1 LEHKTDLSQSF
12 YLSSQIQFQ
21 LKAKHFFNI
30 FEAADQDILKKL
42 LILLCLLFSANLL
55 LAQPYYFRHYQ
66 VENGLSNNTAFCSV
80 QDGNGFMWFGTKDGL
95 NRFDGYSFKTYR
107 HDPDKAGSLGN
118 DLIYALHHDQDKTLW
133 IGTNDGVYRYNPS
146 KESFSIIKETKGMRI
161 IDLASDLNGNL
172 WILSSFKI
180 YLYHKSTKKMQVF
193 TNNAPFDASL
203 VTVLKNGSV
212 WISTGRGTVEKY
224 NPKENRF
231 QSFNINGK
239 NKKPEYGWVSRIAET
254 ENGNLLIGTT
264 NQGVKLFDPVTL
276 QSKNILRLNDDQTPI
291 FVRDIKKTGPNEF
304 WIATESGIYIYN
316 DSTEKITHIQKQY
329 NNDYSLSDNAI
340 YTICQDREGG
350 VWTGTYFGGVNYY
363 SSHTSLFTKYFP
375 QKGTNSISGSD
386 VREITRDLAG
396 NFWIGTEDAG
406 LNKLDVKTGM
416 FKHFLP
422 DGKPGSIAYSNIHG
436 LLVDGDK
443 LWVGT
448 FEHGLDVLDLKT
460 EKVIKHY
467 QAGVGNALRTNF
479 IVTFCKTRSGE
490 ILVGTINGIYRYNRK
505 RDDFDPIAGLPFLF
519 YDSVIEDSE
528 GNIWAGSFN
537 DGIFQF
543 NLSRPGAVNYRNIPA
558 DLKSLS
564 HNTVNSIFE
573 DSKQN
578 IWITTDGGGLCRFD
592 KKTKQFKRYGTKTGF
607 PSNYL
612 FRVEEDT
619 LHKFWISSTRGLI
632 HFDPTTG
639 LSKTYTKA
647 NGLLTDQFNYNSAY
661 QGKYGRI
668 FFGSVKGL
676 ISFNPADLKATTYET
691 PVFLTGFQINS
702 TKIGLNG
709 ADSVSDKSI
718 VYADTIELNYNQSSF
733 SIDFAALS
741 YRSPEMTEY
750 AYKMSGLYKDWEYLK
765 TNRKVYF
772 TKLAPGKYTFE
783 VKALV
788 EGSNTWSNKNVKL
801 LIRISPPFYLSPF
814 AYFIYFISAGA
825 IIFFLV
831 SRYHRKIALKNS
843 RRMEVFEHEKQKEV
857 YQAKIEF
864 FTNVAHEIRTPLT
877 LIIGPMEKLIK
888 QADAVPAIE
897 KNLRIMGRNTD
908 RLLKLTNQLL
918 DFRKTETKDFSLN
931 FVKADISDILK
942 DVFLQFQPAADQRN
956 ISYAINLPE
965 KSFLAYIDV
974 EAFYKIISNL
984 VDNAIKYGK
993 TSVEISLAKTAE
1005 KDKFRVFVK
1014 NDGHKIPAEIKDKIF
1029 EPFFRA
1035 KETEITAGT
1044 GIGLSIS
1051 KSLAQLHSGELYL
1064 DFNHNE
1070 FNIFVL
1076 ELPIHQL
1083 IEFNLNGKWKKL

>member
-1 LEHKTDLSQSF
+1 
-12 YLSSQIQFQ
+12 
-21 LKAKHFFNI
+21 
-30 FEAADQDILKKL
+30 LKKL
-42 LILLCLLFSANLL
+42 IILLCLLLSANLL
-55 LAQPYYFRHYQ
+55 WAQPYYFRHYQ

-107 HDPDKAGSLGN
+107 HDSEKAGSLGN
-118 DLIYALHHDQDKTLW
+118 DLIYALHHDQDQILW
-133 IGTNDGVYRYNPS
+133 VGTNNGVYAYNPS
-146 KESFSIIKETKGMRI
+146 KESFSLIKETKGMRI
-161 IDLASDLNGNL
+161 IDLASDQNGNL

-180 YLYHKSTKKMQVF
+180 YLYHKSSKKIKLF
-193 TNNAPFDASL
+193 STNAPFDASL
-203 VTVLKNGSV
+203 VTVLKNGSI
-212 WISTGRGTVEKY
+212 WISTGRGTLEKY
-224 NPKENRF
+224 NPKQNGFE
-231 QSFNINGK
+231 SFNVNGK

-254 ENGNLLIGTT
+254 ESGQLLIGTT
-264 NQGVKLFDPVTL
+264 NQGVKLFNPATL
-276 QSKNILRLNDDQTPI
+276 ASKNIIKLNDDQTPI
-291 FVRDIKKTGPNEF
+291 FVRDIKKTGPHEF

-316 DSTEKITHIQKQY
+316 DETEKITHIQKQY
-329 NNDYSLSDNAI
+329 NNDYSLSDNAV

-375 QKGTNSISGSD
+375 QKGSNSISGSD
-386 VREITRDLAG
+386 VREITKDQAG

-406 LNKLDVKTGM
+406 LNKLDPKTGI

-448 FEHGLDVLDLKT
+448 FEHGLDVISLKT

-467 QAGVGNALRTNF
+467 QAGIGNALRTNF

-505 RDDFDPIAGLPFLF
+505 RDDFEPIAGLPFLF

-528 GNIWAGSFN
+528 GNIWAGTFN
-537 DGIFQF
+537 DGVFQF
-543 NLSRPGAVNYRNIPA
+543 NLSKPGVVNYRNKANDP
-558 DLKSLS
+558 KSLS
-564 HNTVNSIFE
+564 HNTINSVFE
-573 DSKQN
+573 DSKHH
-578 IWITTDGGGLCRFD
+578 IWITTDGGGLSRFD
-592 KKTKQFKRYGTKTGF
+592 KKTQGFKRYGVKNGF

-612 FRVEEDT
+612 FRIEEDASN
-619 LHKFWISSTRGLI
+619 KFWISSTRGLI
-632 HFDPTTG
+632 HFDPSTG
-639 LSKTYTKA
+639 TSKTYTKA
-647 NGLLTDQFNYNSAY
+647 NGLLTDQFNYSSAY
-661 QGKYGRI
+661 QDKDGRMY
-668 FFGSVKGL
+668 FGSVKGL
-676 ISFNPADLKATTYET
+676 ISFDPADLKPTIYQT

-702 TKIGLNG
+702 TGTDLSG
-709 ADSVSDKSI
+709 TDSISNKSI
-718 VYADTIELNYNQSSF
+718 VYADTIELNHNQSSF

-750 AYKMSGLYKDWEYLK
+750 AYKMTGLYKDWEYLK

-772 TKLAPGKYTFE
+772 TKLAPGTYIFE
-783 VKALV
+783 VKAMV
-788 EGSNTWSNKNVKL
+788 EGSSTWSNKNVKL
-801 LIRISPPFYLSPF
+801 LIKILPPFYLSPL
-814 AYFIYFISAGA
+814 AYFIYVVAAGA

-831 SRYHRKIALKNS
+831 RRYHQKIALKNS

-918 DFRKTETKDFSLN
+918 DFRKTETSDFSLN
-931 FVKADISDILK
+931 FVKADISEIIK
-942 DVFLQFQPAADQRN
+942 DVFLQFQPAAEQRN
-956 ISYAINLPE
+956 IIYTINLPE
-965 KSFLAYIDV
+965 KAFQAYIDV

-993 TSVEISLAKTAE
+993 TTAEISLSKSAE
-1005 KDKFRVFVK
+1005 QDKFKICVK
-1014 NDGHKIPAEIKDKIF
+1014 SDGNKIPAEIKDKIF

-1035 KETEITAGT
+1035 KETQIATGT

-1051 KSLAQLHSGELYL
+1051 KSLAQLHSGELCL
-1064 DFNHNE
+1064 DINDHH

>member
-1 LEHKTDLSQSF
+1 LHKTDLSQSF

-42 LILLCLLFSANLL
+42 FILLCLLFPANLL

-118 DLIYALHHDQDKTLW
+118 DLIYALHHDQDQTLW
-133 IGTNDGVYRYNPS
+133 VGTNDGVYRYSPS

-161 IDLASDLNGNL
+161 IDLASDQNGNL

-180 YLYHKSTKKMQVF
+180 YLYHKSTKKMRLF
-193 TNNAPFDASL
+193 STNAPFDASL

-212 WISTGRGTVEKY
+212 WISTGRGTLEKY
-224 NPKENRF
+224 NPKENKF

-254 ENGNLLIGTT
+254 ENGSLLIGTT

-291 FVRDIKKTGPNEF
+291 FVRDIKKTGPDEF

-316 DSTEKITHIQKQY
+316 DKSGKITHIQKQY

-350 VWTGTYFGGVNYY
+350 VWTGSYFGGVNYY

-386 VREITRDLAG
+386 VREITRDQTG

-406 LNKLDVKTGM
+406 LNKLDVKTGQ

-448 FEHGLDVLDLKT
+448 FEHGLDIIDLKT

-505 RDDFDPIAGLPFLF
+505 RDDFEPIAGLPFIF

-537 DGIFQF
+537 DGIFRF
-543 NLSRPGAVNYRNIPA
+543 NLSKLGAVNYRNLPA
-558 DLKSLS
+558 NPKSLS
-564 HNTVNSIFE
+564 HNTINSIFE

-592 KKTKQFKRYGTKTGF
+592 KKTQQFKRYGIKNGF

-612 FRVEEDT
+612 FRIEEDV
-619 LHKFWISSTRGLI
+619 LHRFWISSTRGLI
-632 HFDPTTG
+632 HFDPKTG

-661 QGKYGRI
+661 QGKDGRI
-668 FFGSVKGL
+668 YFGSVKGL
-676 ISFNPADLKATTYET
+676 ISFNPVDLKATSYET

-702 TKIGLNG
+702 AEIGLNG

-750 AYKMSGLYKDWEYLK
+750 AYRMSGLYKDWEYLK

-801 LIRISPPFYLSPF
+801 LIRIQPPFYLSPF
-814 AYFIYFISAGA
+814 AYFIYFISAGG

-931 FVKADISDILK
+931 FVKADISEILK

-956 ISYAINLPE
+956 INYVISLPE
-965 KSFLAYIDV
+965 KTFLAYIDV

-993 TSVEISLAKTAE
+993 TTVEISLVKTVE
-1005 KDKFRVFVK
+1005 KDKFKVSVK
-1014 NDGHKIPAEIKDKIF
+1014 NDGNKIPPEIKDKIF

-1064 DFNHNE
+1064 DFNHND

>member
-1 LEHKTDLSQSF
+1 LF
-12 YLSSQIQFQ
+12 
-21 LKAKHFFNI
+21 
-30 FEAADQDILKKL
+30 
-42 LILLCLLFSANLL
+42 LLFSANLIW
-55 LAQPYYFRHYQ
+55 AQPYYFRHYQ

-107 HDPDKAGSLGN
+107 HDPEKRGSLGN
-118 DLIYALHHDQDKTLW
+118 DLIYALHHDTDQNLW
-133 IGTNDGVYRYNPS
+133 IGTNDGVYLYNPS
-146 KESFSIIKETKGMRI
+146 KESFSLIKETKGMRI
-161 IDLASDLNGNL
+161 IDLASDQNGNL

-180 YLYHKSTKKMQVF
+180 YLYHKSTGKIKLF
-193 TNNAPFDASL
+193 TTNAPFDAGL
-203 VTVLKNGSV
+203 VTVLKDGGI
-212 WISTGRGTVEKY
+212 WISTGKGTLEKY
-224 NPKENRF
+224 NPKQNNFE
-231 QSFNINGK
+231 SFNINGK

-254 ENGNLLIGTT
+254 ESGLLLIGTT
-264 NQGVKLFDPVTL
+264 NQGVKLFNPVNL

-291 FVRDIKKTGPNEF
+291 FVRDIKKTAAHEF
-304 WIATESGIYIYN
+304 WIATESGIYVYN
-316 DSTEKITHIQKQY
+316 DETEKITHLQKQY
-329 NNDYSLSDNAI
+329 NNDYSLSDNAV

-350 VWTGTYFGGVNYY
+350 IWTGTYFGGLNYY
-363 SSHTSLFTKYFP
+363 STQTSLFTKYFP

-386 VREITRDLAG
+386 VREIAKDQAG

-406 LNKLDVKTGM
+406 LNKLDLKTGQ
-416 FKHFLP
+416 FKHFAP

-436 LLVDGDK
+436 LLVDGDQ

-448 FEHGLDVLDLKT
+448 FEHGLDVISLKT

-505 RDDFDPIAGLPFLF
+505 LDDFEPIPNLPFLF

-528 GNIWAGSFN
+528 GNIWAGTFN
-537 DGIFQF
+537 DGVFQF
-543 NLSRPGAVNYRNIPA
+543 DLSKPGVINYRNKTN
-558 DLKSLS
+558 DTKSLS
-564 HNTVNSIFE
+564 HNTINSIFE
-573 DSKQN
+573 DSKHT
-578 IWITTDGGGLCRFD
+578 IWVTTDGGGLCRFD
-592 KKTKQFKRYGTKTGF
+592 KKTLEFKRYGVKNGF

-612 FRVEEDT
+612 FRIEEDASN
-619 LHKFWISSTRGLI
+619 KFWISSTRGLI
-632 HFDPTTG
+632 HFDAVTG

-661 QGKYGRI
+661 QDNNGRI
-668 FFGSVKGL
+668 YFGSVKGL
-676 ISFNPADLKATTYET
+676 ISFDPSNLKSTVYQI

-702 TKIGLNG
+702 TGMGLND
-709 ADSVSDKSI
+709 ADSVSNTSI
-718 VYADTIELNYNQSSF
+718 VYADTIELNHNQSSF

-750 AYKMSGLYKDWEYLK
+750 AYKMTGLYKDWEYLK

-772 TKLAPGKYTFE
+772 TKLAPGSYTFE

-788 EGSNTWSNKNVKL
+788 EGSNTWSSKNVKL
-801 LIRISPPFYLSPF
+801 LIKIRPPFYLSPF
-814 AYFIYFISAGA
+814 AYFLYVVGAGA

-831 SRYHRKIALKNS
+831 RRYHQKIAQKNS

-888 QADAVPAIE
+888 QAGAVPAIE
-897 KNLRIMGRNTD
+897 KNLKIMGRNTD

-918 DFRKTETKDFSLN
+918 DFRKTETSDFSLN
-931 FVKADISDILK
+931 FVKADIKEILK
-942 DVFLQFQPAADQRN
+942 DVFLQFQPAAEQRN
-956 ISYAINLPE
+956 IAYHIHLPE
-965 KSFLAYIDV
+965 KAFQAYIDV

-993 TSVEISLAKTAE
+993 TTIEISLSESAGQ
-1005 KDKFRVFVK
+1005 DKFKVCIK
-1014 NDGHKIPAEIKDKIF
+1014 SDGNKIPLEIKDKIF

-1035 KETEITAGT
+1035 KETEITTGT

-1064 DFNHNE
+1064 DFNDHD

>member
-1 LEHKTDLSQSF
+1 M
-12 YLSSQIQFQ
+12 
-21 LKAKHFFNI
+21 
-30 FEAADQDILKKL
+30 KKL
-42 LILLCLLFSANLL
+42 LILLCLTFSANLL

-80 QDGNGFMWFGTKDGL
+80 QDGDGFMWFGTKDGL
-95 NRFDGYSFKTYR
+95 NRFDGYAFKTYR

-118 DLIYALHHDQDKTLW
+118 DLIYALHYDQHKTLW
-133 IGTNDGVYRYNPS
+133 VGTNNGVYRYNPS
-146 KESFSIIKETKGMRI
+146 KESFSIIKGTEGMRI
-161 IDLASDLNGNL
+161 IDLNSDMKGNL

-180 YLYHKSTKKMQVF
+180 YLYQKSTKKMQVF
-193 TNNAPFDASL
+193 GNNARFDASL

-212 WISTGRGTVEKY
+212 WISTGKGTVEKY
-224 NPKENRF
+224 NPEENNF
-231 QSFNINGK
+231 QSFNINGI
-239 NKKPEYGWVSRIAET
+239 NKKPEYGWVSRLAET
-254 ENGNLLIGTT
+254 GNGKLLIGTT
-264 NQGVKLFDPVTL
+264 NQGVKLFDPVTR
-276 QSKNILRLNDDQTPI
+276 QSKNILKLNDDQTPI
-291 FVRDIKKTGPNEF
+291 FVRDIKKTGLNEF

-340 YTICQDREGG
+340 YSICQDREGG

-406 LNKLDVKTGM
+406 LNKLDIKTGQ

-422 DGKPGSIAYSNIHG
+422 DGRPGSIAYSNIHG

-443 LWVGT
+443 LWIGT

-505 RDDFDPIAGLPFLF
+505 RDDFDPIAGLPFIF
-519 YDSVIEDSE
+519 YDSVIEDSQ

-537 DGIFQF
+537 DGVFRF
-543 NLSRPGAVNYRNIPA
+543 NLSKPGYVNFRNSTSDA
-558 DLKSLS
+558 KSLS
-564 HNTVNSIFE
+564 HNTINSIFE
-573 DSKQN
+573 DKQHQM
-578 IWITTDGGGLCRFD
+578 WITTDGGGLSRFD
-592 KKTKQFKRYGTKTGF
+592 KKTQQFKRYGVKNGF

-612 FRVEEDT
+612 FRIKQDASN
-619 LHKFWISSTRGLI
+619 KFWISSTRGLI
-632 HFDPTTG
+632 HFDPATA
-639 LSKTYTKA
+639 LSKTYSKA

-661 QGKYGRI
+661 QGKDGRI
-668 FFGSVKGL
+668 YFGSVKGL
-676 ISFNPADLKATTYET
+676 ISFNPADLTATTYET
-691 PVFLTGFQINS
+691 PVFLTGFQVNS
-702 TKIGLNG
+702 TEIGLNG
-709 ADSVSDKSI
+709 ANAISDKSI

-831 SRYHRKIALKNS
+831 SRYHQKIALKNS

-888 QADAVPAIE
+888 QADAIPAIE

-918 DFRKTETKDFSLN
+918 DFRKTETSDFSLN
-931 FVKADISDILK
+931 FVKADITEILK
-942 DVFLQFQPAADQRN
+942 DVYLQFQPAAEQRTVN
-956 ISYAINLPE
+956 YLINLPE
-965 KSFLAYIDV
+965 KAFSAYIDV

-984 VDNAIKYGK
+984 IDNAIKYGK
-993 TSVEISLAKTAE
+993 TTVEIKLEQTAGE
-1005 KDKFRVFVK
+1005 DKFRVTVM
-1014 NDGHKIPAEIKDKIF
+1014 NDGHKIPKEIQNKIF

-1035 KETEITAGT
+1035 KETEITRGT

-1064 DFNHNE
+1064 DFNHND

>member
-1 LEHKTDLSQSF
+1 M
-12 YLSSQIQFQ
+12 
-21 LKAKHFFNI
+21 
-30 FEAADQDILKKL
+30 KKL
-42 LILLCLLFSANLL
+42 FILLSLLFSANLL
-55 LAQPYYFRHYQ
+55 WAQPYYFRHYQ

-118 DLIYALHHDQDKTLW
+118 DLIYALHYDDDQNLW
-133 IGTNDGVYRYNPS
+133 IGTNEGVFLYNPA
-146 KESFSIIKETKGMRI
+146 KETFSLIKETKGMRI
-161 IDLASDLNGNL
+161 IDLGSDKNGNL

-180 YLYHKSTKKMQVF
+180 YLYHKNSKKITLF

-203 VTVLKNGSV
+203 VTILKNGSI
-212 WISTGRGTVEKY
+212 WISTGRGTLEKY
-224 NPKENRF
+224 NPKQNNFE
-231 QSFNINGK
+231 SFNINGK
-239 NKKPEYGWVSRIAET
+239 DKKPEYGWVSRIAET
-254 ENGNLLIGTT
+254 ENGQLLIGTT
-264 NQGVKLFDPVTL
+264 NQGVKLFNPVTL

-291 FVRDIKKTGPNEF
+291 FVRDIKKTGLHEF

-316 DSTEKITHIQKQY
+316 DETEKIAHIQKQY
-329 NNDYSLSDNAI
+329 NNDYSLSDNAV

-350 VWTGTYFGGVNYY
+350 VWTGTYFGGLNYY

-375 QKGTNSISGSD
+375 QKGSNSISGSD
-386 VREITRDLAG
+386 VREITKDQAG

-406 LNKLDVKTGM
+406 LNKLDTKTGI

-448 FEHGLDVLDLKT
+448 FEHGLDLISLKT

-467 QAGVGNALRTNF
+467 QAGIGNALRTNF

-505 RDDFDPIAGLPFLF
+505 RDDFDPIANLPFLF
-519 YDSVIEDSE
+519 YDSVIEDNE
-528 GNIWAGSFN
+528 GYIWAGTFN
-537 DGIFQF
+537 DGVFKF
-543 NLSRPGAVNYRNIPA
+543 NLSKPGFINYRNKANDP
-558 DLKSLS
+558 KSLS
-564 HNTVNSIFE
+564 HNTINSVFE
-573 DSKQN
+573 DSKHN
-578 IWITTDGGGLCRFD
+578 IWVATDGGGLSKFD
-592 KKTKQFKRYGTKTGF
+592 QKTAQFKRYGVKNGF

-612 FRVEEDT
+612 FRVAEDSS
-619 LHKFWISSTRGLI
+619 HKFWISSTRGLI
-632 HFDPTTG
+632 HFDPASG

-661 QGKYGRI
+661 QDKDGRI
-668 FFGSVKGL
+668 YFGSVKGL
-676 ISFNPADLKATTYET
+676 ISFDPGNLKPTAYET
-691 PVFLTGFQINS
+691 PVFITGFQINNP
-702 TKIGLNG
+702 GVNG
-709 ADSVSDKSI
+709 TDSVSNKSI
-718 VYADTIELNYNQSSF
+718 VYADTIELNNNQSSF

-750 AYKMSGLYKDWEYLK
+750 AYKMTGLYKDWEYLK

-772 TKLAPGKYTFE
+772 TKLAPGTYIFE
-783 VKALV
+783 VKAMV
-788 EGSNTWSNKNVKL
+788 EGSNNWSNKNVKL
-801 LIRISPPFYLSPF
+801 LIKILPPFYLSPL
-814 AYFIYFISAGA
+814 AYFIYVVAAGA
-825 IIFFLV
+825 IILFLV
-831 SRYHRKIALKNS
+831 RRYHQKIALKNS

-918 DFRKTETKDFSLN
+918 DFRKTETSDFSLN
-931 FVKADISDILK
+931 FVKASISEILK
-942 DVFLQFQPAADQRN
+942 DVFVQFQPAAEQRN
-956 ISYAINLPE
+956 ISYSINLPD
-965 KSFLAYIDV
+965 KTFQAYIDV

-993 TSVEISLAKTAE
+993 TTVEIELANSVEQ
-1005 KDKFRVFVK
+1005 DKFKICVK
-1014 NDGHKIPAEIKDKIF
+1014 SDGNKIPVEIKDKIF

-1035 KETEITAGT
+1035 KETQITAGT

-1064 DFNHNE
+1064 DFNEYH

>member
-1 LEHKTDLSQSF
+1 M
-12 YLSSQIQFQ
+12 
-21 LKAKHFFNI
+21 
-30 FEAADQDILKKL
+30 KKL
-42 LILLCLLFSANLL
+42 FILLSLLFSANLL
-55 LAQPYYFRHYQ
+55 WAQPYYFRHYQ

-118 DLIYALHHDQDKTLW
+118 DLIYALHHDGDQNLW
-133 IGTNDGVYRYNPS
+133 IGTNDGVFLYNPA
-146 KESFSIIKETKGMRI
+146 KESFSLIKETKGMRI
-161 IDLASDLNGNL
+161 IDLGSDHNGNL

-180 YLYHKSTKKMQVF
+180 YLYQKSSRKVTLF
-193 TNNAPFDASL
+193 TTNAPFDASL
-203 VTVLKNGSV
+203 VTILKNGSI
-212 WISTGRGTVEKY
+212 WISTGRGTLEKY
-224 NPKENRF
+224 NPKLNTFE
-231 QSFNINGK
+231 SFNVNGK

-254 ENGNLLIGTT
+254 ESGLLLIGTT
-264 NQGVKLFDPVTL
+264 NQGVKLLNPVTL
-276 QSKNILRLNDDQTPI
+276 QSRNILRLNDDQTPI
-291 FVRDIKKTGPNEF
+291 FVRDIKKTGLHEF

-316 DSTEKITHIQKQY
+316 DETEEITHIQKQY
-329 NNDYSLSDNAI
+329 NNDYSLSDNAV

-350 VWTGTYFGGVNYY
+350 VWTGTYFGGLNYY

-375 QKGTNSISGSD
+375 QKGSNAISGSD
-386 VREITRDLAG
+386 VREITKDQAG

-406 LNKLDVKTGM
+406 LNKLDAKTGL

-448 FEHGLDVLDLKT
+448 FEHGLDLISLKT

-467 QAGVGNALRTNF
+467 QAGIGNALRTNF
-479 IVTFCKTRSGE
+479 IVTFCKTKAGQ
-490 ILVGTINGIYRYNRK
+490 IVVGTINGIYRYNRK
-505 RDDFDPIAGLPFLF
+505 RDDFEPIADLPFLF
-519 YDSVIEDSE
+519 YDSVIEDNE
-528 GNIWAGSFN
+528 GNIWAGTFN
-537 DGIFQF
+537 DGVFKF
-543 NLSRPGAVNYRNIPA
+543 NLSKPGFINYRNKA
-558 DLKSLS
+558 NDSKSLS
-564 HNTVNSIFE
+564 HNTINSVFE
-573 DSKQN
+573 DRKHN

-592 KKTKQFKRYGTKTGF
+592 KKTAQFKRYGVKNGF

-612 FRVEEDT
+612 FRVEEDSSN
-619 LHKFWISSTRGLI
+619 KFWISSTRGLI
-632 HFDPTTG
+632 HFDPVSG

-661 QGKYGRI
+661 QDKDGRI
-668 FFGSVKGL
+668 YFGSVKGL
-676 ISFNPADLKATTYET
+676 ISFDPGNLKATAYAT

-702 TKIGLNG
+702 AGVNG
-709 ADSVSDKSI
+709 TDSISNKSI
-718 VYADTIELNYNQSSF
+718 VYADTIELNHNQSSF

-750 AYKMSGLYKDWEYLK
+750 AYKMTGLYKDWEYLK

-772 TKLAPGKYTFE
+772 TKLAPGTYVFE
-783 VKALV
+783 VKAMV
-788 EGSNTWSNKNVKL
+788 EGSNNWSNKNAKL
-801 LIRISPPFYLSPF
+801 LIKIFPPFYLSPL
-814 AYFIYFISAGA
+814 AYFIYVMATGA
-825 IIFFLV
+825 IILFLV
-831 SRYHRKIALKNS
+831 RRYHRKIALKNK

-888 QADAVPAIE
+888 QADSVPAIE

-918 DFRKTETKDFSLN
+918 DFRKTETSDFSLN
-931 FVKADISDILK
+931 FVKANISEILK
-942 DVFLQFQPAADQRN
+942 DVFVQFQPAAEQRSIN
-956 ISYAINLPE
+956 YSINLPE
-965 KSFLAYIDV
+965 KAFQAYIDV

-993 TSVEISLAKTAE
+993 TTVEIELSKSVEQ
-1005 KDKFRVFVK
+1005 DKFKVYVK
-1014 NDGHKIPAEIKDKIF
+1014 SDGNKIPVEIKDKIF

-1035 KETEITAGT
+1035 KETQITAGT

-1064 DFNHNE
+1064 DFNEHH

>member
-1 LEHKTDLSQSF
+1 MEHKTDPSQSF
-12 YLSSQIQFQ
+12 YLFSQIQIQ
-21 LKAKHFFNI
+21 LKAKHFFDI
-30 FEAADQDILKKL
+30 FEATDQNILKKL
-42 LILLCLLFSANLL
+42 FILLCLLFSANLL
-55 LAQPYYFRHYQ
+55 MAQPYYFRHYQ

-118 DLIYALHHDQDKTLW
+118 DLIYALHYDQQSLW
-133 IGTNDGVYRYNPS
+133 IGTNDGVYQYNPS
-146 KESFSIIKETKGMRI
+146 KESFSPIKETKGMRI
-161 IDLASDLNGNL
+161 IDLGSDQNGNL
-172 WILSSFKI
+172 WVLSSFKI
-180 YLYHKSTKKMQVF
+180 YLYHKSTRKVQMF
-193 TNNAPFDASL
+193 TSNAPFDASL
-203 VTVLKNGSV
+203 VSVLKNGSV
-212 WISTGRGTVEKY
+212 WISTGKGTVEKY
-224 NPKENRF
+224 NPKSNTFE
-231 QSFNINGK
+231 SFNINGK
-239 NKKPEYGWVSRIAET
+239 NKKPEYGWVSRVAET
-254 ENGNLLIGTT
+254 ENGRLLIGTT
-264 NQGVKLFDPVTL
+264 NQGVKLFDPVSL

-291 FVRDIKKTGPNEF
+291 FVRDIKKTGQNEF

-316 DSTEKITHIQKQY
+316 DVTEKITHIKKQY
-329 NNDYSLSDNAI
+329 NNDYSLSDNAV

-375 QKGTNSISGSD
+375 QKGSNAISGSD
-386 VREITRDLAG
+386 VREITTDRAG
-396 NFWIGTEDAG
+396 NLWIGTEDAG
-406 LNKLDVKTGM
+406 LNKLDIKTGL

-436 LLVDGDK
+436 LLVDGNK

-467 QAGVGNALRTNF
+467 QAGLGNALRTNF
-479 IVTFCKTRSGE
+479 IVTFCKTRAGE

-505 RDDFDPIAGLPFLF
+505 RDDFDPIEGLPFLF
-519 YDSVIEDSE
+519 YDSIIEDRE

-537 DGIFQF
+537 DGIFRF
-543 NLSRPGAVNYRNIPA
+543 NLSEKGAVNYRNIANSPQ
-558 DLKSLS
+558 SLS

-578 IWITTDGGGLCRFD
+578 IWVSTDGGGLCRFD
-592 KKTKQFKRYGTKTGF
+592 KKNGQFKRYGVKNGF

-612 FRVEEDT
+612 FRIEEDSAN
-619 LHKFWISSTRGLI
+619 KFWISSTRGLI
-632 HFDPTTG
+632 HFDPATE

-661 QGKYGRI
+661 QGRDDHIY
-668 FFGSVKGL
+668 FGSVKGL
-676 ISFNPADLKATTYET
+676 ISFNPADLKATAYET
-691 PVFLTGFQINS
+691 PVFLTGFQLNS
-702 TKIGLNG
+702 SETGPKAAN
-709 ADSVSDKSI
+709 AAADKSI
-718 VYADTIELNYNQSSF
+718 VYTDTIELNYNQSSF

-788 EGSNTWSNKNVKL
+788 EGSSTWSNKNVKL

-814 AYFIYFISAGA
+814 AYFIYFVSAGG
-825 IIFFLV
+825 IIFLLV

-888 QADAVPAIE
+888 QADAIPAIE

-908 RLLKLTNQLL
+908 RLLTLTNQLL
-918 DFRKTETKDFSLN
+918 DFRKTETSDFSLN
-931 FVKADISDILK
+931 FVKADIVEILK
-942 DVFLQFQPAADQRN
+942 DVYFQFQPASEQKHVHY
-956 ISYAINLPE
+956 SLLLPE
-965 KSFLAYIDV
+965 KPLQAYIDV
-974 EAFYKIISNL
+974 EAFYKITSNL
-984 VDNAIKYGK
+984 LDNAIKYGR
-993 TSVEISLAKTAE
+993 TAVELVLEQTKE
-1005 KDKFRVFVK
+1005 EDKFRVLVK
-1014 NDGHKIPAEIKDKIF
+1014 NDGNKIPAEIKDKIF

-1064 DFNHNE
+1064 DFNQND

>member
-1 LEHKTDLSQSF
+1 LI
-12 YLSSQIQFQ
+12 YLR
-21 LKAKHFFNI
+21 LLTKNL
-30 FEAADQDILKKL
+30 LKKL
-42 LILLCLLFSANLL
+42 LILLCLLFPANLL

-133 IGTNDGVYRYNPS
+133 VGTNDGVYRYQPS
-146 KESFSIIKETKGMRI
+146 KESFSMIKGTKGMRI
-161 IDLASDLNGNL
+161 IDLGSDQEGNL

-180 YLYHKSTKKMQVF
+180 YRYHKSTRKIEVF
-193 TNNAPFDASL
+193 GSNAPFDASL
-203 VTVLKNGSV
+203 VSVLKNGSV
-212 WISTGRGTVEKY
+212 WISTGKGTVEKY
-224 NPKENRF
+224 NPKENNF

-239 NKKPEYGWVSRIAET
+239 NQKPEYGWVSRLVET
-254 ENGNLLIGTT
+254 ENGKLLIGTT
-264 NQGVKLFDPVTL
+264 NQGVKLFDPL
-276 QSKNILRLNDDQTPI
+276 SQQSKNILRLNDDQTPI
-291 FVRDIKKTGPNEF
+291 FVRDIKKTGLHEF

-329 NNDYSLSDNAI
+329 NNDYSLSDNAV
-340 YTICQDREGG
+340 YTICYDREGG

-386 VREITRDLAG
+386 VREITRDQAG

-406 LNKLDVKTGM
+406 LNKLDIRTGQ

-443 LWVGT
+443 LWIGT

-467 QAGVGNALRTNF
+467 QAGIGNALRTNF

-505 RDDFDPIAGLPFLF
+505 RDDFDPIGGLPFLF
-519 YDSVIEDSE
+519 YDSVIEDRD
-528 GNIWAGSFN
+528 GNIWAGTFN
-537 DGIFQF
+537 DGVFRF
-543 NLSRPGAVNYRNIPA
+543 NLSKPGSVNYRNRPG
-558 DLKSLS
+558 DPKSLS

-592 KKTKQFKRYGTKTGF
+592 QKTQQFNRYGTKTGF

-612 FRVEEDT
+612 FRIEEDT
-619 LHKFWISSTRGLI
+619 AHKFWISSTRGLI
-632 HFDPTTG
+632 HFDPATG
-639 LSKTYTKA
+639 LSKTYSKA

-661 QGKYGRI
+661 RDKIGRI
-668 FFGSVKGL
+668 YFGSVKGL
-676 ISFNPADLKATTYET
+676 ISFNPADLATTSYET
-691 PVFLTGFQINS
+691 PVFLTGFQVNS
-702 TKIGLNG
+702 TEKSANG
-709 ADSVSDKSI
+709 ADAVSDKSI

-801 LIRISPPFYLSPF
+801 LIMISPPFYLSPF
-814 AYFIYFISAGA
+814 AYFMYFISAGA

-831 SRYHRKIALKNS
+831 SRYHQKIALKNS

-888 QADAVPAIE
+888 QADAIPAIE

-918 DFRKTETKDFSLN
+918 DFRKTETSDFSLN
-931 FVKADISDILK
+931 FVKADIAEILK
-942 DVFLQFQPAADQRN
+942 DVFLQFQPAADQRSIN
-956 ISYAINLPE
+956 YAIHLPE
-965 KSFLAYIDV
+965 KTFLAYIDV

-993 TSVEISLAKTAE
+993 TTVEIILGKTAE
-1005 KDKFRVFVK
+1005 NDKFRVLVK
-1014 NDGHKIPAEIKDKIF
+1014 NDGNKIPFEIKEKIF

-1051 KSLAQLHSGELYL
+1051 KSLAQLHNGELYL
-1064 DFNHNE
+1064 DFNHHD

>member
-1 LEHKTDLSQSF
+1 M
-12 YLSSQIQFQ
+12 
-21 LKAKHFFNI
+21 
-30 FEAADQDILKKL
+30 KKL
-42 LILLCLLFSANLL
+42 FILLCLFFSVHLL
-55 LAQPYYFRHYQ
+55 WAQPYYFRHYQ

-107 HDPDKAGSLGN
+107 HDPDQAGSLGN
-118 DLIYALHHDQDKTLW
+118 DLIYALHHDREQTLW
-133 IGTNDGVYRYNPS
+133 VGTNSGVYQYNPA

-161 IDLASDLNGNL
+161 IDLASDQRGNL

-180 YLYHKSTKKMQVF
+180 YLYQKHSKKVQAF
-193 TNNAPFDASL
+193 THNAPFDASL
-203 VTVLKNGSV
+203 VTVLKDGSV
-212 WISTGRGTVEKY
+212 WISTGKGTLEKY
-224 NPKENRF
+224 NPKANNF
-231 QSFNINGK
+231 QRFNINGK
-239 NKKPEYGWVSRIAET
+239 NAKIEYGWVSRIAET
-254 ENGNLLIGTT
+254 ENGNLLVGTT
-264 NQGVKLFDPVTL
+264 NQGVKLFNPVTL
-276 QSKNILRLNDDQTPI
+276 ASKNILRLNDDQTPI
-291 FVRDIKKTGPNEF
+291 FVRDIKKTGPHEF

-316 DSTEKITHIQKQY
+316 DENGAIIHIKKQY
-329 NNDYSLSDNAI
+329 NNDYSLSDNAV
-340 YTICQDREGG
+340 YTICLDREGG

-386 VREITRDLAG
+386 VREITRDGNG

-406 LNKLDVKTGM
+406 LNKLDVKTGI

-505 RDDFDPIAGLPFLF
+505 RDDFEPIAGLPFIF
-519 YDSVIEDSE
+519 YYSIIEDSK

-537 DGIFQF
+537 DGLFQF
-543 NLSRPGAVNYRNIPA
+543 NLSKPGYVNYRNSPTDA
-558 DLKSLS
+558 KSLS
-564 HNTVNSIFE
+564 HNTVNSVFE
-573 DSKQN
+573 DSKQQ
-578 IWITTDGGGLCRFD
+578 IWVTTDGGGLCRFD
-592 KKTKQFKRYGTKTGF
+592 QKTHQFKRYGIKNGF

-612 FRVEEDT
+612 FRIEEDAAN
-619 LHKFWISSTRGLI
+619 KFWISSTRGLI
-632 HFDPTTG
+632 HFDPSTG
-639 LSKTYTKA
+639 LNKTYTKA
-647 NGLLTDQFNYNSAY
+647 NGLLTDQFNYSSAY
-661 QGKYGRI
+661 QDEDGRTY
-668 FFGSVKGL
+668 FGSVKGL
-676 ISFNPADLKATTYET
+676 VSFNPANLKATSYET

-702 TKIGLNG
+702 LEIGLNG
-709 ADSVSDKSI
+709 ADSVSDQSI

-733 SIDFAALS
+733 SVDFAALS
-741 YRSPEMTEY
+741 YLSPEMTEY
-750 AYKMSGLYKDWEYLK
+750 AYKMTGLYKNWEYLK

-772 TKLAPGKYTFE
+772 TKLAPGNYIFE

-788 EGSNTWSNKNVKL
+788 EGSSTWSTKNAKL
-801 LIRISPPFYLSPF
+801 LIKIRPPFYLSPI
-814 AYFIYFISAGA
+814 AYLLYLIAAGG

-831 SRYHRKIALKNS
+831 RSYHRKIALKNS

-918 DFRKTETKDFSLN
+918 DFRKTETSEFSLN
-931 FVKADISDILK
+931 FVKADISEILK
-942 DVFLQFQPAADQRN
+942 DVFLQFQPAAEQQDIKYN
-956 ISYAINLPE
+956 LHLPE
-965 KSFLAYIDV
+965 KKLYAYIDV
-974 EAFYKIISNL
+974 EAFYKMISNL

-993 TSVEISLAKTAE
+993 TTVGINLSLQE
-1005 KDKFRVFVK
+1005 RDKFAVMVK
-1014 NDGHKIPAEIKDKIF
+1014 NDGHRIPIEIKDKIF
-1029 EPFFRA
+1029 EPFFRG
-1035 KETEITAGT
+1035 KETEIKAGT

-1064 DFNHNE
+1064 DFNDHD

>member
-1 LEHKTDLSQSF
+1 M
-12 YLSSQIQFQ
+12 
-21 LKAKHFFNI
+21 
-30 FEAADQDILKKL
+30 KKL
-42 LILLCLLFSANLL
+42 FILLCILFSANLL
-55 LAQPYYFRHYQ
+55 WAQPYYFRHYQ

-118 DLIYALHHDQDKTLW
+118 DLIYALHYDDDQNLW
-133 IGTNDGVYRYNPS
+133 IGTNDGVFLYNPA
-146 KESFSIIKETKGMRI
+146 KENFSAVKETKGMRI
-161 IDLASDLNGNL
+161 IDLGSDQDGNL

-180 YLYHKSTKKMQVF
+180 YLYQKKSKKITLF
-193 TNNAPFDASL
+193 TTNAPFDASL
-203 VTVLKNGSV
+203 VTVLKNGSI

-224 NPKENRF
+224 NPKQHNFE
-231 QSFNINGK
+231 SFNVNGK

-254 ENGNLLIGTT
+254 ENGQLLIGTT
-264 NQGVKLFDPVTL
+264 NQGVKLFDPITL
-276 QSKNILRLNDDQTPI
+276 QSKNILKLNDDQTPI
-291 FVRDIKKTGPNEF
+291 FVRDIKKTGPHEF

-316 DSTEKITHIQKQY
+316 DESEKITHIQKQY
-329 NNDYSLSDNAI
+329 NNDYSLSDNAV

-350 VWTGTYFGGVNYY
+350 VWTGTYFGGLNYY

-375 QKGTNSISGSD
+375 QKGSNSISGSD
-386 VREITRDLAG
+386 VREITKDQAG

-406 LNKLDVKTGM
+406 LNKLDTKTGI

-448 FEHGLDVLDLKT
+448 FEHGLDLISLKT

-467 QAGVGNALRTNF
+467 QAGIGNALRTNF

-490 ILVGTINGIYRYNRK
+490 ILVGTINGIYHYNRK
-505 RDDFDPIAGLPFLF
+505 RDDFEPIANLPFLF
-519 YDSVIEDSE
+519 YDSVIEDNE
-528 GNIWAGSFN
+528 GNIWAGTFN
-537 DGIFQF
+537 DGVFKF
-543 NLSRPGAVNYRNIPA
+543 NLSKPGFINYRNKA
-558 DLKSLS
+558 NDAKSLS
-564 HNTVNSIFE
+564 HNTINSIFE
-573 DSKQN
+573 DSKHN
-578 IWITTDGGGLCRFD
+578 IWVTTDGGGLCRFD
-592 KKTKQFKRYGTKTGF
+592 KKTAQFKRYGVKNGF

-612 FRVEEDT
+612 FRVEEDSSN
-619 LHKFWISSTRGLI
+619 KFWISSTRGLI
-632 HFDPTTG
+632 HFDPATG

-661 QGKYGRI
+661 QDKDGRI
-668 FFGSVKGL
+668 YFGSVKGL
-676 ISFNPADLKATTYET
+676 ISFDPGNLKPAAYPT

-702 TKIGLNG
+702 AGINST
-709 ADSVSDKSI
+709 DSISNKSI
-718 VYADTIELNYNQSSF
+718 VYADTIELNHNQSSF

-750 AYKMSGLYKDWEYLK
+750 AYKMTGLYKDWEYLK

-772 TKLAPGKYTFE
+772 TKLAPGSYVFE
-783 VKALV
+783 VKAMV
-788 EGSNTWSNKNVKL
+788 EGSNNWSNKNVKL
-801 LIRISPPFYLSPF
+801 LIKILPPFYLSPL
-814 AYFIYFISAGA
+814 AYFIYIMAAGA
-825 IIFFLV
+825 IILFLV
-831 SRYHRKIALKNS
+831 RRYHRKIALKNS

-918 DFRKTETKDFSLN
+918 DFRKTETSDFSLN
-931 FVKADISDILK
+931 FVKASISEVLK
-942 DVFLQFQPAADQRN
+942 DVFVQFQPAAEQRN
-956 ISYAINLPE
+956 ISYSINLPE
-965 KSFLAYIDV
+965 KAFQAYIDV

-993 TSVEISLAKTAE
+993 TTVEIDLSKSVEQ
-1005 KDKFRVFVK
+1005 DKFKVCVK
-1014 NDGHKIPAEIKDKIF
+1014 SDGNIIPVEIKEKIF

-1035 KETEITAGT
+1035 KETQITAGT

-1064 DFNHNE
+1064 DFNEQH

>member
-1 LEHKTDLSQSF
+1 M
-12 YLSSQIQFQ
+12 
-21 LKAKHFFNI
+21 
-30 FEAADQDILKKL
+30 KKL
-42 LILLCLLFSANLL
+42 FILLCILFSANLL
-55 LAQPYYFRHYQ
+55 WAQPYYFRHYQ

-118 DLIYALHHDQDKTLW
+118 DLIYALHYDDDQNLW
-133 IGTNDGVYRYNPS
+133 IGTNDGVFLYNPA
-146 KESFSIIKETKGMRI
+146 KESFSAIKETKGMRI
-161 IDLASDLNGNL
+161 IDLGSDQDGNL

-180 YLYHKSTKKMQVF
+180 YLYQKKSKKITLF
-193 TNNAPFDASL
+193 TINAPFDASL
-203 VTVLKNGSV
+203 VTVLKNGSI

-224 NPKENRF
+224 NPKQHNFE
-231 QSFNINGK
+231 SFNVNGK

-254 ENGNLLIGTT
+254 ENGQLLIGTT
-264 NQGVKLFDPVTL
+264 NQGVKLFNPVTL

-291 FVRDIKKTGPNEF
+291 FVRDIKKTGLHEF

-316 DSTEKITHIQKQY
+316 DETEKITHIQKQY
-329 NNDYSLSDNAI
+329 NNDYSLSDNAV

-350 VWTGTYFGGVNYY
+350 VWTGTYFGGLNYY

-375 QKGTNSISGSD
+375 QKGSNSISGSD
-386 VREITRDLAG
+386 VREITKDQAG

-406 LNKLDVKTGM
+406 LNKLDTKTGI

-448 FEHGLDVLDLKT
+448 FEHGLDLISLKT

-479 IVTFCKTRSGE
+479 IVTFCKTKAGE
-490 ILVGTINGIYRYNRK
+490 IVVGTINGIYRYNRK
-505 RDDFDPIAGLPFLF
+505 RDDFEPIANLPFLF
-519 YDSVIEDSE
+519 YDSVIEDNE
-528 GNIWAGSFN
+528 GNIWAGTFN
-537 DGIFQF
+537 DGVFKF
-543 NLSRPGAVNYRNIPA
+543 NLSKPGFINYRNKA
-558 DLKSLS
+558 NDAKSLS
-564 HNTVNSIFE
+564 HNTINSIFE

-592 KKTKQFKRYGTKTGF
+592 KKTAQFKRYGVRNGF

-612 FRVEEDT
+612 FRVEEDSSN
-619 LHKFWISSTRGLI
+619 KFWISSTRGLI
-632 HFDPTTG
+632 HFDPATG

-661 QGKYGRI
+661 QDKDGRI
-668 FFGSVKGL
+668 YFGSVKGL
-676 ISFNPADLKATTYET
+676 ISFDPSNLKPTTYAT

-702 TKIGLNG
+702 AGINST
-709 ADSVSDKSI
+709 DSISNKSI
-718 VYADTIELNYNQSSF
+718 VYADTIELNHNQSSF

-750 AYKMSGLYKDWEYLK
+750 AYKMTGLYKDWEYLK

-772 TKLAPGKYTFE
+772 TKLAPGTYVFE
-783 VKALV
+783 VKAMV
-788 EGSNTWSNKNVKL
+788 EGSNNWSNKNVKL
-801 LIRISPPFYLSPF
+801 LIKILPPFYLSPL
-814 AYFIYFISAGA
+814 AYFIYIMAAGA
-825 IIFFLV
+825 IILFLV
-831 SRYHRKIALKNS
+831 RRYHRKIALKNS

-918 DFRKTETKDFSLN
+918 DFRKTETSDFSLN
-931 FVKADISDILK
+931 FVKASISEVLK
-942 DVFLQFQPAADQRN
+942 DVFVQFQPAAEQRN
-956 ISYAINLPE
+956 ISYSINLPE
-965 KSFLAYIDV
+965 KAFQAYIDV

-993 TSVEISLAKTAE
+993 TTVEIDLSKSVEQ
-1005 KDKFRVFVK
+1005 DKFKVCVK
-1014 NDGHKIPAEIKDKIF
+1014 SDGNIIPVEIKEKIF

-1035 KETEITAGT
+1035 KETQITAGT

-1064 DFNHNE
+1064 DFNEQH